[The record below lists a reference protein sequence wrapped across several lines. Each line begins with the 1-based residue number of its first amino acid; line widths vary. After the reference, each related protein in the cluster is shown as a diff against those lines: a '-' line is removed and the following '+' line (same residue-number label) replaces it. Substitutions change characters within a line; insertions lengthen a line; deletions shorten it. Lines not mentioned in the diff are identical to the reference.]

1 MSANFQNIRAD
12 QKHLAE
18 DMRNLISDTEALL
31 KHAVSDAGVG
41 YDDARNRLEKS
52 LKSARHELEGAEQAF
67 LERAR
72 QAKRVTDEY
81 VHGHPWESVGVG
93 AGLGAAVGLLVGMLI
108 SRR

>member
-18 DMRNLISDTEALL
+18 DMRALISDTEALL
-31 KHAVSDAGVG
+31 KHAVSDASVG
-41 YDDARNRLEKS
+41 YDDARSRLEKS
-52 LKSARHELEGAEQAF
+52 LKTARHELDGAEQA
-67 LERAR
+67 LIERAR
-72 QAKRVTDEY
+72 QARAAADEY

-93 AGLGAAVGLLVGMLI
+93 AGVGAAVCLLVGMLI